1 MLKKIAILLL
11 LVGLAGYFVV
21 AVTIL
26 NKPRTNVVC
35 SEVDVFVG
43 DSAKALFLGEE
54 EVMELL
60 NRADCHPIGERMEDI
75 SLEKIEKTLSG
86 HAYVNHVVAYK
97 TPGGKVHII
106 LQQRMPVLNV
116 MTADGQAYFLDN
128 NGNMMPK
135 MTYTLDLPV
144 ATGKITPQFAHQHL
158 LPLARWIQN
167 DPFWNSQVMQIDVSD
182 KGEIELVPRVGEH
195 TILLGAPVE
204 LKEKLNRMKAFY
216 TKGLNKVGWNKYA
229 TISLKYENQIVCKKK

>member
-1 MLKKIAILLL
+1 MLKKIVILLL
-11 LVGLAGYFVV
+11 LVVLSVYFVA

-26 NKPRTNVVC
+26 NQPRTDVVC
-35 SEVDVFVG
+35 SEVGVFVG
-43 DSAKALFLGEE
+43 DSAQALFLGEE

-60 NRADCHPIGERMEDI
+60 DRAACHPIGERMEDI
-75 SLEKIEKTLSG
+75 SLEKIEKVLSG
-86 HAYVNHVVAYK
+86 HAYVNDVVAYK

-106 LQQRMPVLNV
+106 LKQRMPVLNV
-116 MTADGQAYFLDN
+116 MTTDGQTYFLDN

-135 MTYTLDLPV
+135 MMYSLDLPV
-144 ATGKITPQFAHQHL
+144 ATGKISPQYAQRHL
-158 LPLARWIQN
+158 LPLGRFIQN
-167 DPFWNSQVMQIDVSD
+167 DPFWNSQVLQIHVTD

-204 LKEKLNRMKAFY
+204 LEAKLNRMKAFY

-229 TISLKYENQIVCKKK
+229 TISLKYDNQIVCKKK